1 MEQGL
6 RAIYD
11 SFGIKDGIEGHI
23 FRETLRLLNEAAA
36 EGVRAESPQMTS
48 YQELLLQEFRSSNE
62 VFSAF
67 RTHRMQN
74 DVARQLLGKDGKR
87 KSFEQWKR
95 DVKGMTDHYFGPWLR
110 TEYNTAVI
118 RAQNAA
124 RWKRFEQDAG
134 IMPNLTWMPTTSAT
148 PDLAHERYWAMKLTL
163 PVNHPFWER
172 ERPGN
177 RWNCKCSL
185 EQTDDVPV
193 TTDAEFDALPKKT
206 TAQKGLDNNPATD
219 GKLFSDTHPY
229 YTQAFPGAK
238 GAADKLLS
246 EQMSDFIVNGYKQ
259 IKVLD
264 GCNAPLNEK
273 VVGIENNIRKN
284 KRFETAV
291 VFNDKGD
298 IVIDKRGKATSVGF
312 TPKEV
317 EIMKDKIITHNHPI
331 GWGYKEKDWR
341 RIGNSFSKA
350 DLSLAIT
357 ADVAEIRAVTPN
369 YTFSLKRP
377 PQGWGIDMHDFNKLY
392 TETYNRIYT
401 ENNKL
406 VYNGIITPVQAET
419 VHYHSLNKE
428 IAKKLGWIYEKRRTI

>member
-87 KSFEQWKR
+87 KSFDQWKR

-193 TTDAEFDALPKKT
+193 TTDAEFGALPKKP
-206 TAQKGLDNNPATD
+206 TAQKGLDNNPAD
-219 GKLFSDTHPY
+219 GRIFSDTHPY
-229 YTQAFPGAK
+229 FPKNCSSCPFK
-238 GAADKLLS
+238 GYLRPANKILSLFNRRKDCYDCFEEAERKRESEIQREARKRIEPALREKLVGKLTFRDSHFGGREAVFVRNSISENLRYGELFDVKVEILNHVGDYLRRGNLEYEWADNVKTDKKPYVKGYHNFKTPYNGLIP
-246 EQMSDFIVNGYKQ
+246 DFFGRN
-259 IKVLD
+259 
-264 GCNAPLNEK
+264 
-273 VVGIENNIRKN
+273 
-284 KRFETAV
+284 V
-291 VFNDKGD
+291 VFEFEERMDTGLIKFHF
-298 IVIDKRGKATSVGF
+298 I
-312 TPKEV
+312 
-317 EIMKDKIITHNHPI
+317 KI
-331 GWGYKEKDWR
+331 E
-341 RIGNSFSKA
+341 
-350 DLSLAIT
+350 
-357 ADVAEIRAVTPN
+357 
-369 YTFSLKRP
+369 
-377 PQGWGIDMHDFNKLY
+377 
-392 TETYNRIYT
+392 
-401 ENNKL
+401 
-406 VYNGIITPVQAET
+406 
-419 VHYHSLNKE
+419 
-428 IAKKLGWIYEKRRTI
+428 

>member
-1 MEQGL
+1 M
-6 RAIYD
+6 
-11 SFGIKDGIEGHI
+11 
-23 FRETLRLLNEAAA
+23 
-36 EGVRAESPQMTS
+36 
-48 YQELLLQEFRSSNE
+48 
-62 VFSAF
+62 
-67 RTHRMQN
+67 
-74 DVARQLLGKDGKR
+74 
-87 KSFEQWKR
+87 R

-118 RAQNAA
+118 RAQNVA

-148 PDLAHERYWAMKLTL
+148 PDLVHERYWAMKLTL
-163 PVNHPFWER
+163 PVNHPFWQK

-298 IVIDKRGKATSVGF
+298 IIIDKRGKATSVGF

-317 EIMKDKIITHNHPI
+317 ESMKDKIITHNHPR
-331 GWGYKEKDWR
+331 GWGYDENSWG
-341 RIGNSFSKA
+341 RIGNSFSRE

-377 PQGWGIDMHDFNKLY
+377 PQGWGIGYEEFNDLYDKLNIKKFKN
-392 TETYNRIYT
+392 TTDAINRNI
-401 ENNKL
+401 
-406 VYNGIITPVQAET
+406 VTPEQANAAHFHT
-419 VHYHSLNKE
+419 LNKD
-428 IAKKLGWIYEKRRTI
+428 IAKELGWIYEKRRTI